1 MLSLQKAVAKMETI
15 KMLTVRQTKMKEIE
29 EKSLQTLWNTGF
41 ANCFEMIMINDVSQQ
56 NKAPELTLGA
66 QSHRGPWEGHGKH
79 IHTLPARG
87 LPGINQGG

>member
-1 MLSLQKAVAKMETI
+1 
-15 KMLTVRQTKMKEIE
+15 
-29 EKSLQTLWNTGF
+29 
-41 ANCFEMIMINDVSQQ
+41 MINDVSQQ
-56 NKAPELTLGA
+56 NKAPELRLGA